1 MLDFAR
7 FRKRFGV
14 PLAAGLMAAAFVGG
28 AVAGHQ
34 DADVQSYTGCLNT
47 SGGSA
52 GNVNKL
58 TAGESPL
65 QPCSSGQTPVHLSG
79 GDITSVT
86 PGSGLSGGGAN
97 GAVTLSLDSA
107 HSLPQ
112 GCDAGQVPKADATKD
127 WACGYDN
134 DTQYSAGTGLFLSGT
149 QFNVLQN
156 FRMPQGCQFDQIPV
170 QRNGFWGCGDQEKPA
185 LHQRV
190 VGFRN
195 VPDSG
200 WTHIVQMP
208 LPRGF
213 YLFTVSGVAVDD
225 GGSNS
230 DNEVSIEC
238 KLYQNDTEWE
248 DTWVDIGDEASDFG
262 PAGPI
267 TITTV
272 IGDFNAGWT
281 ANLWCTSHTGSD
293 HIQNVRLTALP
304 IGTLTNS

>member
-1 MLDFAR
+1 MFDFR
-7 FRKRFGV
+7 PGRRGLGV
-14 PLAAGLMAAAFVGG
+14 TIVAAVMAAALVGG

-34 DADVQSYTGCLNT
+34 DDNVQSYTGCLNT

-52 GNVNKL
+52 GNLSKVK
-58 TAGESPL
+58 AGESPL
-65 QPCSSGQTPVHLSG
+65 QACTAGQTQVHVSG
-79 GDITSVT
+79 GDITGVT
-86 PGSGLSGGGAN
+86 AGSGLSGGGSN
-97 GAVTLSLDSA
+97 GAVTLSLDSG

-112 GCDAGQVPKADATKD
+112 GCAEGKVPKATATED
-127 WACGYDN
+127 WACGDDN
-134 DTQYSAGTGLFLSGT
+134 NTFYSAGTGLQLSGT

-170 QRNGFWGCGDQEKPA
+170 QRNGFWGCGDQEKPE
-185 LHQRV
+185 LYQRV

-200 WTHIVQMP
+200 WTQIASMP
-208 LPRGF
+208 LPHGF
-213 YLFTVSGVAVDD
+213 YLFTVSGVAADD
-225 GGSNS
+225 GGDSA
-230 DNEVSIEC
+230 DNEVSVEC
-238 KLYQNDTEWE
+238 KLYQNSTEWE

-267 TITTV
+267 TITSV
-272 IGDFNAGWT
+272 IGDFNSGWN

-304 IGTLTNS
+304 IGTLTNA